1 MLTLETIDL
10 AGQCV
15 QTSIIPA
22 IATLRERHRLTFSS
36 LFSPHLLVNILSE
49 GSNKGLDAHLDISA
63 DMDISDAFFNS
74 MTLR

>member
-1 MLTLETIDL
+1 MPTMETIDL

-22 IATLRERHRLTFSS
+22 IAALRERHRLTFSA
-36 LFSPHLLVNILSE
+36 LFSPHLVVNHLDK

-63 DMDISDAFFNS
+63 DLDISDAFFNS